1 MKKKLLK
8 KLYAC
13 LPLGMGFIITAMLL
27 SASANAQIVYTDVN
41 PDTTISCSA
50 IGCIQSYNL
59 DLNNDA
65 TVDFTLYTSYQFVP
79 CTLSTGGIMQRVYV
93 SSQSGNGIDTLMM
106 NANDTIGSNLAFSAS
121 SENLRRKTFQGG
133 QCNGSSG
140 SWTST
145 SDHYLGLQITVG
157 ASTYYG
163 WARLNVVVPG
173 VYPTSTVY
181 FRVKDYAYN
190 SIPNQPIL
198 AGQPNTTGIIEKSFA
213 SLITLYPNPAT
224 NQLTIDLSSN
234 NKNVEVTIADITGK
248 VIYKTTATDVQKLE
262 VNSPNDIGNFAAGI
276 YVVKIQTADF
286 IATKKLV
293 IEK

>member
-1 MKKKLLK
+1 MKKNLLK
-8 KLYAC
+8 KFSAC
-13 LPLGMGFIITAMLL
+13 LPLGMAFIITSMMF

-41 PDTTISCSA
+41 PDTTITCSSVA
-50 IGCIQSYNL
+50 CWQSYNL

-65 TVDFTLYTSYQFVP
+65 TVDFTLYTSYEFVP
-79 CTLSTGGIMQRVYV
+79 CGITTFGMRQQVYV

-106 NANDTIGSNLAFSAS
+106 DVNDTIGSNLYFSAS
-121 SENLRRKTFQGG
+121 SVTLRSKTFMGG
-133 QCNGSSG
+133 SCNGSNG

-173 VYPTSTVY
+173 VYPNSTVY

-198 AGQPNTTGIIEKSFA
+198 AGQTISTGIIENSFA
-213 SLITLYPNPAT
+213 SSVNIFPNPAT
-224 NQLTIDLSSN
+224 NHLTIALGST
-234 NKNVEVTIADITGK
+234 NKKVNVTIADITGK
-248 VIYKTTATDVQKLE
+248 IIYKTSSIAAQKIE
-262 VNSPNDIGNFAAGI
+262 VNTKDFAEGI
-276 YVVKIQTADF
+276 YLVQVQS
-286 IATKKLV
+286 ATYSRTEKL
-293 IEK
+293 IITK

>member
-1 MKKKLLK
+1 MKKNLLK
-8 KLYAC
+8 KFSA
-13 LPLGMGFIITAMLL
+13 FVVTAMLFN
-27 SASANAQIVYTDVN
+27 ASANAQIVYTDVN

-145 SDHYLGLQITVG
+145 SDHYLGLQISVG

-198 AGQPNTTGIIEKSFA
+198 AGQTTTTGVNENSFA
-213 SLITLYPNPAT
+213 SSINLFPNPAT
-224 NQLTIDLSSN
+224 NHLTIALGSSN
-234 NKNVEVTIADITGK
+234 KKVEVTIADITGK
-248 VIYKTTATDVQKLE
+248 IIYKTNASDKQKIE
-262 VNSPNDIGNFAAGI
+262 VSTQDFPAGI
-276 YVVKIQTADF
+276 YAVQIQSADF
-286 IATKKLV
+286 IAMKKLV
-293 IEK
+293 VEK

>member
-1 MKKKLLK
+1 MKKNLLK
-8 KLYAC
+8 KFSA
-13 LPLGMGFIITAMLL
+13 FVVTAMLFN
-27 SASANAQIVYTDVN
+27 ASANAQIVYTDVN

-198 AGQPNTTGIIEKSFA
+198 AGQTVATGITENSFA
-213 SLITLYPNPAT
+213 SSINLFPNPAT
-224 NQLTIDLSSN
+224 NHLTIALGN
-234 NKNVEVTIADITGK
+234 NTKKVEVTIADITGK
-248 VIYKTTATDVQKLE
+248 IIYKTVATNSEKVE
-262 VNSPNDIGNFAAGI
+262 VNTKDFAAGI
-276 YVVKIQTADF
+276 YVVQVQSAAYSKTEKLI
-286 IATKKLV
+286 IKK
-293 IEK
+293 